1 MASFIQ
7 ERIKIWQGL
16 DNFRQVLLDI
26 LSHGVRNINQNTLNK
41 LFSGYDLVL
50 QDSRRDLL
58 IKQIQIQIKQMDE
71 GSEERLLLEQQMQE
85 LKSLDEELIIK
96 KETKFFHY
104 EFILKEKNNFKNLA
118 GFVKIMSIDNPRHRA
133 LLSWQQQSREPVIFL
148 AELLPDHENF
158 GKEKIYF
165 HISLS
170 KDDGTAIIF
179 EEKDKFMWTQ
189 IDAYEY
195 SSMINAETGSISMN
209 KATGLVMLEDANLT
223 AAKALSKAETTN
235 PEGVSIF
242 ANNVKLMQ
250 MYKDDLQKL
259 SFDY

>member
-7 ERIKIWQGL
+7 ERIKIWEGL
-16 DNFRQVLLDI
+16 ENFRQILLDI
-26 LSHGVRNINQNTLNK
+26 LSHGVKNINQNTLNK
-41 LFSGYDLVL
+41 LFSSYNLVL
-50 QDSRRDLL
+50 QDSRRELL
-58 IKQIQIQIKQMDE
+58 INQIKSQINQMDE
-71 GSEERLLLEQQMQE
+71 GSEERILLETQMAE
-85 LKSLDEELIIK
+85 LISLDEELIINK
-96 KETKFFHY
+96 QTKFFNY

-148 AELLPDHENF
+148 AELVPDLENP
-158 GKEKIYF
+158 GEEKIYF

-170 KDDGTAIIF
+170 KADGTAIIF

-189 IDAYEY
+189 INAHEY
-195 SSMINAETGSISMN
+195 SDMKNAETGSISMS
-209 KATGLVMLEDANLT
+209 KADGMVMLEDGNI
-223 AAKALSKAETTN
+223 AAAQALSKAETTN

-250 MYKDDLQKL
+250 MYKEDLQKL

>member
-1 MASFIQ
+1 
-7 ERIKIWQGL
+7 
-16 DNFRQVLLDI
+16 
-26 LSHGVRNINQNTLNK
+26 
-41 LFSGYDLVL
+41 
-50 QDSRRDLL
+50 
-58 IKQIQIQIKQMDE
+58 
-71 GSEERLLLEQQMQE
+71 
-85 LKSLDEELIIK
+85 
-96 KETKFFHY
+96 
-104 EFILKEKNNFKNLA
+104 
-118 GFVKIMSIDNPRHRA
+118 
-133 LLSWQQQSREPVIFL
+133 
-148 AELLPDHENF
+148 
-158 GKEKIYF
+158 
-165 HISLS
+165 
-170 KDDGTAIIF
+170 
-179 EEKDKFMWTQ
+179 MWTQ